1 MTLSLNF
8 QAKYLKYAIS
18 HKQRSDCHGMKM
30 NRIDQVLGFK
40 CSHDNKGI
48 ILVGSGSRSVNIFL
62 ILYLIIKK
70 IWWLTLW
77 YRSWK
82 PFKTTYISVMFLS
95 GNNKTVITVSK
106 TTWIVDIK
114 IKSICLVYHSGII
127 IHITRISFDYISYQS
142 WDSFYLQR
150 LCKPALKLVH
160 G

>member
-8 QAKYLKYAIS
+8 KLNILNMLYLI
-18 HKQRSDCHGMKM
+18 
-30 NRIDQVLGFK
+30 NRGLIVTEWKWTTSIKSFK
-40 CSHDNKGI
+40 CSHGNKGI
-48 ILVGSGSRSVNIFL
+48 ILVGSGSRSVDIFL

-150 LCKPALKLVH
+150 LGKPALKLVR

>member
-30 NRIDQVLGFK
+30 NHIDRVLGFK

-48 ILVGSGSRSVNIFL
+48 IVVWFRFTQCRHFLQCCTQSLWKFDDLPSNIE
-62 ILYLIIKK
+62 
-70 IWWLTLW
+70 
-77 YRSWK
+77 SSK

-95 GNNKTVITVSK
+95 GNTNSDVITVSK

-114 IKSICLVYHSGII
+114 IKSICLVYYSGII

-142 WDSFYLQR
+142 WDSFY
-150 LCKPALKLVH
+150 
-160 G
+160 